1 MASQSLLSSHSRTS
15 EPHVVLTLHQL
26 ILVLEE
32 PPPEGPAPT
41 LHSLLSPPLPAN
53 FTLMPCPL
61 LPDTAPLPYNQGRVQ
76 GFPPL
81 GSTNTPGVMK
91 HETHS
96 KLA

>member
-61 LPDTAPLPYNQGRVQ
+61 LPDT
-76 GFPPL
+76 PPSPTTKAEFKASL
-81 GSTNTPGVMK
+81 LWEAQT
-91 HETHS
+91 HEES
-96 KLA
+96 